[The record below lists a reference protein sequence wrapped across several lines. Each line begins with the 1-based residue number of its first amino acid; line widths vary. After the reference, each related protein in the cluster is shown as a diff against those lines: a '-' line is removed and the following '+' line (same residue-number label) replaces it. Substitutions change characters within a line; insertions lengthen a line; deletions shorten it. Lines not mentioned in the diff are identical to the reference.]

1 MSCLLEVD
9 EPTVCGD
16 IIQSLCFG
24 FAHASVFT
32 QIFVKGHIGQ
42 LFNVPFDGNVSESDN
57 HLKDCPKL
65 VLT

>member
-16 IIQSLCFG
+16 IVQFLYFG

-32 QIFVKGHIGQ
+32 QIFVKGHIGSMYLLMTMSVRVTIIGRIVPN
-42 LFNVPFDGNVSESDN
+42 LF
-57 HLKDCPKL
+57 
-65 VLT
+65 